1 MSPVDDSATD
11 GRVSPAAAPR
21 TRAPRLVTTVLAGA
35 AALGVVNFYNPPRQ
49 LLSAPFR
56 DVLGHD
62 AATEL
67 VAGAGL
73 GGDAF
78 GKSGGVN
85 VRFALPNDTVTY
97 PVQVA
102 PARRPVAYEW
112 VRLDNSA
119 MAVGRPRALVGT
131 TLVAP
136 ADPGFYHLALVSGD
150 VRRVL
155 DGPTLAVKVPFA
167 RKLGSMLNGYRI
179 GTYRS
184 ERRGGDHDRPDGF
197 VEITADKVDL
207 PLTKHFRLGDF
218 LTHDAQESW
227 PRYAAVSPK
236 LLDKL
241 ELVLAEIARV
251 NGRDPAMSVSVEM
264 NSGFRT
270 PLHNRRVRRAAGDSR
285 HQYGDAA
292 DVKIDANFDGRFTAR
307 DARLVA
313 LAAEMVERRH
323 PELAGGIG
331 LYTSRR
337 YGTPYV
343 HIDTRGTKA
352 RWRS

>member
-1 MSPVDDSATD
+1 MARPRISVRGA
-11 GRVSPAAAPR
+11 RVAPR
-21 TRAPRLVTTVLAGA
+21 TAGGPRAATVVASCA
-35 AALGVVNFYNPPRQ
+35 AALGVMCFSTPPRP

-56 DVLGHD
+56 AV
-62 AATEL
+62 AARDSAL
-67 VAGAGL
+67 AVVRGAAIGAG
-73 GGDAF
+73 AF

-85 VRFALPNDTVTY
+85 VRFALPNDTVSY
-97 PVQVA
+97 PVET
-102 PARRPVAYEW
+102 PRGGKRLAYQW
-112 VRLDNSA
+112 VRLSNSSVA
-119 MAVGRPRALVGT
+119 AGAPRALAGA

-136 ADPGFYHLALVSGD
+136 SEPGFYHLALVSGD

-167 RKLGSMLNGYRI
+167 RKLGAMLNGYRI
-179 GTYRS
+179 GTYLA
-184 ERRGGDHDRPDGF
+184 ERFGAKHDRPDGF
-197 VEITADKVDL
+197 VEVTEDQVDL
-207 PLTKHFRLGDF
+207 PLTRHLRLGDF

-241 ELVLAEIARV
+241 ELVLAEVARV
-251 NGRDPAMSVSVEM
+251 HGRDAGRTVSVEV

-270 PLHNRRVRRAAGDSR
+270 PLHNRRVRLAAGDSR

-292 DVKIDANFDGRFTAR
+292 DVKIDANFDGRFTAV

-313 LAAEMVERRH
+313 LATEMVERRH

-343 HIDTRGTKA
+343 HIDARGKRA
-352 RWRS
+352 RWRG

>member
-1 MSPVDDSATD
+1 MPGDAIMRD
-11 GRVSPAAAPR
+11 RR
-21 TRAPRLVTTVLAGA
+21 TRRPLPRPARGPRVVTGA
-35 AALGVVNFYNPPRQ
+35 AAFAVALAVVTVSTPPRP

-56 DVLGHD
+56 ALSARDS
-62 AATEL
+62 L
-67 VAGAGL
+67 VAAVRAAGV
-73 GGDAF
+73 GNGAF
-78 GKSGGVN
+78 GKSGGVR
-85 VRFALPNDTVTY
+85 VRFALPNDTVSY
-97 PVQVA
+97 PVETQRGA
-102 PARRPVAYEW
+102 KPLAYQW
-112 VRLDNSA
+112 VRLSNSSIA
-119 MAVGRPRALVGT
+119 AGAPRALAGA

-136 ADPGFYHLALVSGD
+136 SEPGFYHLALVSGD

-167 RKLGSMLNGYRI
+167 RKLGAVLNGYRI
-179 GTYRS
+179 GTYLA
-184 ERRGGDHDRPDGF
+184 ERLGATHDRPDGF
-197 VEITADKVDL
+197 VEVAADQTDL
-207 PLTKHFRLGDF
+207 PLTRHFRLGDF
-218 LTHDAQESW
+218 LTHDAQQSW

-241 ELVLAEIARV
+241 ELVLAEVARV
-251 NGRDPAMSVSVEM
+251 NGRDPKLPVVVEV

-270 PLHNRRVRRAAGDSR
+270 PLHNRRVRLAAGDSR

-292 DVKIDANFDGRFTAR
+292 DVKVDANFDGRFTAI

-343 HIDTRGTKA
+343 HIDARGKRA
-352 RWRS
+352 RWRG